1 MMNLNDSKEIL
12 HYDECVTKDTEK
24 ADIKAKYYLNNNIS
38 DDIKFKDKMEDMKYP
53 RDEDI
58 YLFISEIEMIFE
70 ELRDLKI

>member
-1 MMNLNDSKEIL
+1 MNFIKNMN
-12 HYDECVTKDTEK
+12 TKIYERR
-24 ADIKAKYYLNNNIS
+24 IS
-38 DDIKFKDKMEDMKYP
+38 EFKDKMEDMKYP